1 MSSTTGSPARAATVS
16 GVAGSRVGNVAVAT
30 ERPPSARAS
39 ARTEST
45 SSWTPPSGADSSP
58 VSGSALSALAGTA
71 RSSGSGSAAAAGP
84 GAARCAVSP
93 AVTCSVPSSSRSIST
108 GGSESSSAT
117 TRSAPVPAAN
127 SCTVASTASIG
138 ALIGDAVWRVCAR
151 GPPGRRSDVSALDGY
166 RSSSYDDA
174 VAPDG
179 SIRPAARAVMDALL
193 SHDLAALAAGVREE
207 IDGRGIRF
215 ESVDGDARWHVDPV
229 PRVIAAAD
237 WERLA
242 AGLAQRVRALNAFV
256 AEGLLPQ
263 RVLDSADNIEPSMAG
278 MRPAGGVWIGIAG
291 LDLVRDAEGEWL
303 VLEDNV
309 RTPSG
314 IGYWAAARAALLRRL
329 DVRDAPVPIDG
340 IPGALRRVFGA
351 GSVVVLTDG
360 PESSAYW
367 EHDWIARRLGIPL
380 VVPDDL
386 EPRGD
391 RLLHD
396 GAPVDAVYRRT
407 NADAVDSDVGALLAP
422 ALRAGGIRMVNCF
435 GTGIGDD
442 KLAHAYVPEIVR
454 FYLGEEPL
462 LGQVE
467 TFDLGEP
474 RTLERALDVFDE
486 LVVKD
491 RGSYGGLGVVV
502 CPHAER
508 ADVERLREQ
517 VLESP
522 ADYVAQRLVAL
533 STHPTVVDGALR
545 PRHVDLR
552 PFVLMS
558 APDAVEV
565 LPGGITRVAL
575 DEGALV
581 VNSSQNGGAKDTWV
595 LP

>member
-1 MSSTTGSPARAATVS
+1 
-16 GVAGSRVGNVAVAT
+16 
-30 ERPPSARAS
+30 
-39 ARTEST
+39 
-45 SSWTPPSGADSSP
+45 
-58 VSGSALSALAGTA
+58 
-71 RSSGSGSAAAAGP
+71 
-84 GAARCAVSP
+84 
-93 AVTCSVPSSSRSIST
+93 
-108 GGSESSSAT
+108 
-117 TRSAPVPAAN
+117 
-127 SCTVASTASIG
+127 
-138 ALIGDAVWRVCAR
+138 VWRVCAR
-151 GPPGRRSDVSALDGY
+151 QRAGKRPDVNALDGY
-166 RSSSYDDA
+166 RSSTYDDA

-179 SIRPAARAVMDALL
+179 SVRPEARAAMEAVL
-193 SHDLAALAAGVREE
+193 SHNLAALAAGVREE
-207 IDGRGIRF
+207 IDARGIRF
-215 ESVDGDARWHVDPV
+215 ESVDGDDSWHVDPV
-229 PRVIAAAD
+229 PRVIARPD
-237 WERLA
+237 WERIA

-256 AEGLLPQ
+256 ADIYGGRRIVAEGVLPQ
-263 RVLDSADNIEPSMAG
+263 RVLDTADHVEPALAG
-278 MRPAGGVWIGIAG
+278 LRPPGGVWIGIAG
-291 LDLVRDAEGEWL
+291 LDVVRDAHGEWL

-314 IGYWAAARAALLRRL
+314 IGYWAAAREALLRRL
-329 DVRDAPVPIDG
+329 DVPAAPLPVDG
-340 IPGALRRVFGA
+340 IPGALARVFGA
-351 GSVVVLTDG
+351 GHVVVLTDG
-360 PESSAYW
+360 PDNSAYW
-367 EHDWIARRLGIPL
+367 EHEWVARQLGIPL

-391 RLLHD
+391 RLLHG

-407 NADAVDSDVGALLAP
+407 NADEVDSDVGALLAP

-442 KLAHAYVPEIVR
+442 KLAHAYVPDIVR

-502 CPHAER
+502 CPHADR
-508 ADVERLREQ
+508 ADVEQLRARVRAAPQ
-517 VLESP
+517 
-522 ADYVAQRLVAL
+522 DYVAQRLVAL
-533 STHPTVVDGALR
+533 STHPTVVDGRLA

-552 PFVLMS
+552 PYVLMS

-565 LPGGITRVAL
+565 LPGGVTRVAL